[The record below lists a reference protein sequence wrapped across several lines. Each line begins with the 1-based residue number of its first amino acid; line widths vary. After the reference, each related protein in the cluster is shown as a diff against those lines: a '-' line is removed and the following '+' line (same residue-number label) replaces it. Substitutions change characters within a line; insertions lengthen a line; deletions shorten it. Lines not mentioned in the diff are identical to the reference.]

1 VTAQRQSQEAMQESE
16 ERFRTLVASAPIG
29 IFLTDAHGNI
39 IYTLDTC

>member
-1 VTAQRQSQEAMQESE
+1 MQESE